1 MILRSLICLI
11 LVLKNLKLY
20 ITTLEYESIYPL
32 LREIPQL
39 NARDYITLRI
49 LTITLIQNFI
59 FRQQILTEKSEFS
72 HS

>member
-49 LTITLIQNFI
+49 LTITLIQNCI
-59 FRQQILTEKSEFS
+59 FRQQILTEKSEFN